1 MEVKKVMAFSK
12 KWLATCMTP
21 EACWLVVS
29 RVPSFARGTEDLH
42 DGDIGALLHLE
53 GGIHETVLG
62 NSGIGVD
69 KQDNLSTDSSA
80 SSSQE
85 ARNLSLT
92 F

>member
-1 MEVKKVMAFSK
+1 
-12 KWLATCMTP
+12 MTP

-29 RVPSFARGTEDLH
+29 RVRSFTRGTEDLH
-42 DGDIGALLHLE
+42 DGDVGALLHLE

-62 NSGIGVD
+62 DSGVGVD
-69 KQDNLSTDSSA
+69 KQDDLSTDSSA

-85 ARNLSLT
+85 AKPLSLT